1 MDAWNLITLYGLYY
15 VLRDVNRSDLGWNRG
30 GFVPRSAFM
39 DLDLDLKRS
48 DTELMCCIR
57 ILFDL
62 KEKWIPGF
70 QNNMYVMKAPWEENA
85 WHPFLIC

>member
-39 DLDLDLKRS
+39 DLDLDLKPDRHR
-48 DTELMCCIR
+48 TNVLYP
-57 ILFDL
+57 DL
-62 KEKWIPGF
+62 
-70 QNNMYVMKAPWEENA
+70 V
-85 WHPFLIC
+85 